1 VADVATRTLD
11 EVGIHDGVEV
21 GVIDHVVDVA
31 IRVVVEPAGTDG
43 SEAGEVRTVGWW

>member
-1 VADVATRTLD
+1 
-11 EVGIHDGVEV
+11 
-21 GVIDHVVDVA
+21 VA